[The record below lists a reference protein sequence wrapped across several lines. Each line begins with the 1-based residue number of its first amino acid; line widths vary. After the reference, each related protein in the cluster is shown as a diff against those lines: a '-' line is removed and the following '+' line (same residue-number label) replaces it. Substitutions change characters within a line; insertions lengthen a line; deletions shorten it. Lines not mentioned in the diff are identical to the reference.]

1 MVTQAPKRSSVLI
14 AAAFV
19 LSCIGLMI
27 FVWTQFAG
35 TIPFAPA
42 GYRIHAVFPET
53 GQLVSGADVRIS
65 GVNVGKVT
73 NVQPEGVNSLVTM
86 DLKQQYAPVPQDTHA
101 VLRLKTLLGEGYIQ
115 LSTGTGSG
123 TKLPDG
129 GTIPRDHIQPTVSL
143 DQALDSFDPSTQRAL
158 QQFLNGSFT
167 ALEGRGQ
174 DLNFAIGN
182 LDPTLTDLNAFVGV
196 LNQQQGNV
204 QSLVSNLG
212 AVLTTLGN
220 RSADVQSLVT
230 AGDQVFSATA
240 ARNAALTQTVDRLPA
255 FMTELRATLTT
266 LNGTLGLAKPDLA
279 SIKVGAP
286 LVRPA
291 LSELVSLSGPALSLL
306 HEAPHLIKLTNKALP
321 AISNFTV
328 AFNGVLGPLLTAA
341 RQVVPIIN
349 YVQLYPREITAA
361 FANLPAELNASAPT
375 STGMIK
381 YLRAALTMNN
391 EGLLGQTQRP
401 STNRHNPYIAPGEL
415 ANVASGGLESSDCNN
430 TKNTTPESL
439 LSQGNVPCRLQAK
452 YPWPSNAAS
461 NGPSFF
467 PHVTAAK
474 P

>member
-1 MVTQAPKRSSVLI
+1 MVTQAPKRSSVVI
-14 AAAFV
+14 ATAFV

-42 GYRIHAVFPET
+42 GYRIHALFPET

-73 NVQPEGVNSLVTM
+73 NVQAEGVNSLVTM
-86 DLKQQYAPVPQDTHA
+86 DLKQQYAPVPADTRA

-115 LSTGTGSG
+115 LTIGTGSG

-129 GTIPRDHIQPTVSL
+129 GTIPRDHIQQTVSL
-143 DQALDSFDPSTQRAL
+143 DQALNSFDTSTQRAL
-158 QQFLNGSFT
+158 QQFLNGSFESL
-167 ALEGRGQ
+167 AGRGQ

-204 QSLVSNLG
+204 QSLVNNLG

-240 ARNAALTQTVDRLPA
+240 ARDTALTQTVDGLPA
-255 FMTELRATLTT
+255 FMTELRRTLTT

-279 SIKVGAP
+279 AIKVGAP

-306 HEAPHLIKLTNKALP
+306 HQAPHLIDLTNKALP
-321 AISNFTV
+321 AISNFAV
-328 AFNGVLGPLLTAA
+328 AFNSVLGPLLSAA

-349 YVQLYPREITAA
+349 YVQLYPKEITAA
-361 FANLPAELNASAPT
+361 FANLPAELNGSAPT

-381 YLRAALTMNN
+381 YLRGALTLNN
-391 EGLLGQTQRP
+391 EGLLGQSERP
-401 STNRHNPYIAPGEL
+401 STNRHNPYISPGEL
-415 ANVASGGLESSDCNN
+415 ANVANGGLESSDCNN
-430 TKNTTPESL
+430 IHNTTQESL
-439 LSQGNVPCRLQAK
+439 FSQGNVPCRLQPK
-452 YPWPSNAAS
+452 FPWPSNAAS

-467 PHVTAAK
+467 PHVTQAK

>member
-361 FANLPAELNASAPT
+361 FANLPADLNASAPT

-381 YLRAALTMNN
+381 YLRAALTLNN
-391 EGLLGQTQRP
+391 EGLLGQSQRP
-401 STNRHNPYIAPGEL
+401 STNRHNPYMAPGEL
-415 ANVASGGLESSDCNN
+415 ANVARGGLESSDCNN